1 MLRCLLL
8 AGLLAA
14 IPTAAGAYTN
24 PTVVSYPW
32 AKSMFTTSQG
42 ISKDAMVAVTLV
54 IESDPYGYTINTRTG
69 PHKFCHKY
77 TYEVELWD
85 EAGYPDDFIGGLK
98 INTGGTLF
106 VAQPPTQVEDFDNS
120 NNGNP
125 AAWSVNTFSAGV
137 SQIQYQTYA
146 AGLNGIHH
154 MAHFFFPLYTD
165 AEPVKGDLC
174 FTGLHCTTGNSC
186 LTATVTIPYKVPGS
200 QCCQGTQ
207 PTPTPT
213 PTPIPSPVV
222 SCSHAF
228 NLAQVYPAS
237 PGSLPGYPGPG
248 CFMGESVTP
257 FTSAVVP
264 GVLSLAKNG
273 GYHLDVQRFANG
285 GCCAFPVVQF
295 VTLTQTM
302 PGSVFCP
309 DIYPTRTITQTGDGI
324 RTWWPLQFTQ
334 PGTTFRL
341 RLQGSCGSAPYQ
353 EEYLWTVVA
362 NPESLALL
370 LDLFHTAEIGKT
382 EVPCILG
389 EDTYVQLKA
398 CYTTLSQRINA
409 LKAAPGDGN
418 RRIAAVSAVLDCQAL
433 INLYAMFVESV
444 ADVGLFVSLPSGNL
458 APTVANPPPGIPNI
472 AGIIDTIESPCG
484 CKMLV
489 DLEYI
494 ARANGLVNG

>member
-1 MLRCLLL
+1 MLL

-14 IPTAAGAYTN
+14 IPTAAGAYTS
-24 PTVVSYPW
+24 PTVISYPW
-32 AKSMFTTSQG
+32 AKSMFMTSQG
-42 ISKDAMVAVTLV
+42 ASKDAMVAVTLV
-54 IESDPYGYTINTRTG
+54 IESDPMGYTINTRNG

-77 TYEVELWD
+77 IYEVELWD
-85 EAGYPDDFIGGLK
+85 ESGYPDDFIGGFK

-106 VAQPPTQVEDFDNS
+106 VAQPPTQLEDFNDA

-146 AGLNGIHH
+146 PGLNGIRL
-154 MAHFFFPLYTD
+154 MTHFFFTIYTD
-165 AEPVKGDLC
+165 AEPVKGDLT
-174 FTGLHCTTGNSC
+174 FTGLHCTTGSYC
-186 LTATVTIPYKVPGS
+186 LSAMVTIPYKVPGS

-213 PTPIPSPVV
+213 PNPVTSPAV

-228 NLAQVYPAS
+228 NLAQVYPAQ

-248 CFMGESVTP
+248 CFVGDSVTP
-257 FTSAVVP
+257 FTNAVVP
-264 GVLSLAKNG
+264 GVLSLATNAAH
-273 GYHLDVQRFANG
+273 HLDVRRFANS
-285 GCCAFPVVQF
+285 GCCASPAVQF
-295 VTLTQTM
+295 VTLTQTF
-302 PGSVFCP
+302 PGSLICQ
-309 DIYPTRTITQTGDGI
+309 DLYPARTVTQTGDGI

-334 PGTTFRL
+334 PGTRFRL
-341 RLQGSCGSAPYQ
+341 LLQGTCGSAPYQ

-370 LDLFHTAEIGKT
+370 LELFHTAEIGKT

-389 EDTYVQLKA
+389 EDTYRLLKA
-398 CYTTLSQRINA
+398 CYATLGQRINEF
-409 LKAAPGDGN
+409 KQAPGDGS
-418 RRIAAVSAVLDCQAL
+418 RRIAALSAVLDCEQL
-433 INLYAMFVESV
+433 INLYAMFVDTLTD
-444 ADVGLFVSLPSGNL
+444 AGKFVKFPTGNL
-458 APTVANPPPGIPNI
+458 APTVTNPPAGIPDI
-472 AGIIDTIESPCG
+472 AGIIDTVESPCG

-494 ARANGLVNG
+494 ARANGLVQA